1 MSGTP
6 DSGDVLS
13 ASLSEHVLEPLSTAE
28 QVAETE
34 RAEVEAERRAFVRFG
49 ERVAGVETMTSSSG
63 TAPARR
69 AVATTGR
76 SDATERL
83 RQAFRETV
91 MSVDHYERVY
101 GETLTEHAAAELSP
115 EAAAG
120 LAHDGAVPVTELY
133 RTTLTAAVEEATAR
147 RESFCDQ
154 IDDELTSLAESRE
167 ALVTLLDR
175 CDGPTVPGRHRGE
188 IASGLEALAERRQA
202 TVQRRAPASHVDGHD
217 LCDFLYADES
227 WTYPVL
233 TAVTR
238 FRTATV

>member
-13 ASLSEHVLEPLSTAE
+13 TSLAGHVLEPLSTAE
-28 QVAETE
+28 GVVETE
-34 RAEVEAERRAFVRFG
+34 HAEVEAERRAFVRFS
-49 ERVAGVETMTSSSG
+49 ERVAGVETMTSPAG
-63 TAPARR
+63 TAPAGR
-69 AVATTGR
+69 AVGDTRR
-76 SDATERL
+76 SDATRRL
-83 RQAFRETV
+83 RGAFRETV

-101 GETLTEHAAAELSP
+101 GESLVEHAAAELSP

-120 LAHDGAVPVTELY
+120 LSRDGTVPVTELY
-133 RTTLTAAVEEATAR
+133 KRTLNAAIETAIDG

-154 IDDELTSLAESRE
+154 LEDELTSLAESRD

-175 CDGPTVPGRHRGE
+175 CDGPTVPGRHRGDV
-188 IASGLEALAERRQA
+188 ASGLEDLAERRQA
-202 TVQRRAPASHVDGHD
+202 TVQRRAPASRVDGHD
-217 LCDFLYADES
+217 LCDYIYADES